1 MSTIQKD
8 LSIFK
13 KFNFERPP
21 VGVKFLLNKP
31 KGIKKLDKKLAL
43 CEMLPEAQKG
53 EAFYATAEDFE
64 CVGPL
69 VLGMVEPDAVFESGM
84 VGPRLGLYKE
94 ARANRRVY
102 PPVPTLAKGSV
113 RYIVFAPLDK
123 LTFDPDVLVCTA
135 TSDQAEILLRAYAY
149 TSGKMWQAK
158 GTTVIGCA
166 WLFIHPFVSG
176 ELNFT
181 VSGLGSGMKA
191 RQVMPGG
198 LVLLSFPYDLLPMM
212 VENLQ
217 DMEWVLP
224 DYLAGRD
231 AHNKMFQEVIEALIK
246 EYKAG

>member
-8 LSIFK
+8 LSVFK

-69 VLGMVEPDAVFESGM
+69 VLGMAEPDAVFESGM

>member
-8 LSIFK
+8 LSIFN

-31 KGIKKLDKKLAL
+31 DGIKKLDKKLAL

-102 PPVPTLAKGSV
+102 PPVPTLARGSV

-135 TSDQAEILLRAYAY
+135 NPDQAEILLRAYAY
-149 TSGKMWQAK
+149 TSGKMWNAR

-166 WLFIHPFVSG
+166 WLFIYPFVSG

-198 LVLLSFPYDLLPMM
+198 LVLLALPYDLLPMM
-212 VENLQ
+212 IENLK
-217 DMEWVLP
+217 DMDWVLP
-224 DYLAGRD
+224 DYVGGRE
-231 AHNKMFQEVIEALIK
+231 AHNEKFQAVIEGLMK

>member
-181 VSGLGSGMKA
+181 VSGLGAGMKS

-198 LVLLSFPYDLLPMM
+198 LVLLSLPYDLLPMM